1 MKKLLLTLVLL
12 VIPNQASS
20 DDVCFADAYGVR
32 RHSPDAWPSWTY
44 QMPGH
49 KGERCYFPTTKEKR
63 HSRIAQKVEHL
74 TLTQGVGSSNLS
86 AAAIPLPK
94 PRLGSPDDVIDRIAA
109 EVADNV
115 LAIRKIE
122 ADLQTTEWIRSLFKI

>member
-12 VIPNQASS
+12 MIPNQASS

-49 KGERCYFPTTKEKR
+49 KGEKCYFPVTKR
-63 HSRIAQKVEHL
+63 HSHMAQPEAQRFLIPKVL
-74 TLTQGVGSSNLS
+74 GSNPSV
-86 AAAIPLPK
+86 AAIPLPK